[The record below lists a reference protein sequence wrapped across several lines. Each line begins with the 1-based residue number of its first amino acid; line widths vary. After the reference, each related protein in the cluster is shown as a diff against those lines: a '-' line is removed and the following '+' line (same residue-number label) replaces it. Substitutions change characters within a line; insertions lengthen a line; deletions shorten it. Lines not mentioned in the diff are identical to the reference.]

1 MARKEVG
8 LLSWVT
14 DAINDG
20 ISNILGGAAASMLSE
35 LIENSNAV
43 VSNTSTKLSMT
54 PDSGIM
60 NLMKNINENVA
71 MPIAAVMLTY
81 IMTYEL
87 ITMITEKNHGNEVG
101 TWVLFKWIFKT
112 AVLVMLCK
120 HSWEIANA
128 FFETG
133 GWIATKANTVIGS
146 KIVNPSVSAPTENEI
161 KEWLVATYDVGQLL
175 KIMLIAFIDWL
186 ITLISGVLCQVV
198 IIVRLF
204 EIAIYVSCASIPAA
218 SFGNRDWKSI
228 GENYTKGLAGIG
240 MQSFFIMVAL
250 GMYAVMVGSTVV
262 IASGSNVIKGL
273 ENLILY
279 GIAMTIV
286 IWNSKKIAFAIVDAH

>member
-1 MARKEVG
+1 M
-8 LLSWVT
+8 SWVT

-20 ISNILGGAAASMLSE
+20 ISDILSGGAASMLFE
-35 LIENSNAV
+35 LVESSNSV
-43 VSNTSTKLSMT
+43 VTNTSAKLGDA
-54 PDSGIM
+54 PNAGIM
-60 NLMKNINENVA
+60 ALMKSINENVA

-120 HSWEIANA
+120 HSWEISNA

-146 KIVNPSVSAPTENEI
+146 KIVNPSVSAPTELEMKN
-161 KEWLVATYDVGQLL
+161 WLKATYNVGQLL
-175 KIMLIAFIDWL
+175 KILLISFIDWL
-186 ITLISGVLCQVV
+186 ITLISAVLCQVV
-198 IIVRLF
+198 VIVRLF

-250 GMYAVMVGSTVV
+250 GMYSVMVGSAVS
-262 IASGSNVIKGL
+262 IAAGTNILKGL
-273 ENLILY
+273 EKLILY

>member
-1 MARKEVG
+1 M
-8 LLSWVT
+8 SWVT

-20 ISNILGGAAASMLSE
+20 ISDILSGGAASMLFE
-35 LIENSNAV
+35 LVESSNNV
-43 VSNTSTKLSMT
+43 VTNTSAKLGDA
-54 PDSGIM
+54 PNAGIM
-60 NLMKNINENVA
+60 ALMKSINENVA

-120 HSWEIANA
+120 HSWEISNA

-146 KIVNPSVSAPTENEI
+146 KIVNPSVSAPTELEMKN
-161 KEWLVATYDVGQLL
+161 WLKATYNVGQLL
-175 KIMLIAFIDWL
+175 KILLISFIDWL
-186 ITLISGVLCQVV
+186 ITLISAVLCQVV
-198 IIVRLF
+198 VIVRLF

-250 GMYAVMVGSTVV
+250 GMYSVMVGSAVS
-262 IASGSNVIKGL
+262 IAAGTNILKGL
-273 ENLILY
+273 EKLILY

>member
-1 MARKEVG
+1 M
-8 LLSWVT
+8 SWVT

-20 ISNILGGAAASMLSE
+20 ISNILAGGAASMLYE
-35 LIENSNAV
+35 LVESSNKV
-43 VSNTSTKLSMT
+43 VTKTSAQLGVA
-54 PDSGIM
+54 PDAGIM
-60 NLMKNINENVA
+60 KLMKNINQNVA

-87 ITMITEKNHGNEVG
+87 ITMITGKNNGAEIG

-112 AVLVMLCK
+112 AILVMLCK
-120 HSWEIANA
+120 NSWSIANA
-128 FFETG
+128 FYETG

-146 KIVNPSVSAPTENEI
+146 KIVNPTMSTPTELEI
-161 KEWLVATYDVGQLL
+161 KEWLVANYDVGQLL
-175 KIMLIAFIDWL
+175 KIMLISFIDWL
-186 ITLISGVLCQVV
+186 ISLLSGILCQVV
-198 IIVRLF
+198 VIVRMF

-250 GMYAVMVGSTVV
+250 GMYCVMVKKTVTL
-262 IASGSNVIKGL
+262 ATGANVIKGL
-273 ENLILY
+273 EGLILY

-286 IWNSKKIAFAIVDAH
+286 IWNSKKVAFAIIDAH

>member
-1 MARKEVG
+1 M
-8 LLSWVT
+8 SWVT

-20 ISNILGGAAASMLSE
+20 ISDILSGGAASMLFE
-35 LIENSNAV
+35 LVESSNSV
-43 VSNTSTKLSMT
+43 VTNTSAKLGDA
-54 PDSGIM
+54 PNAGIM
-60 NLMKNINENVA
+60 ALMKSINENVA

-120 HSWEIANA
+120 HSWEISNA

-146 KIVNPSVSAPTENEI
+146 KIVNPSISAPTELEMKN
-161 KEWLVATYDVGQLL
+161 WLKATYNVGQLL
-175 KIMLIAFIDWL
+175 KILLISFIDWL
-186 ITLISGVLCQVV
+186 ITLISAVLCQVV
-198 IIVRLF
+198 VIVRLF

-250 GMYAVMVGSTVV
+250 GMYSVMVGSAVS
-262 IASGSNVIKGL
+262 IAAGTNILKGL
-273 ENLILY
+273 EKLILY

>member
-1 MARKEVG
+1 M
-8 LLSWVT
+8 SWVT

-20 ISNILGGAAASMLSE
+20 ISDILSGGAASMLFE
-35 LIENSNAV
+35 LVESSNSV
-43 VSNTSTKLSMT
+43 VTNTSAKLGDA
-54 PDSGIM
+54 PNAGIM
-60 NLMKNINENVA
+60 ALMKSINENVA

-120 HSWEIANA
+120 HSWEISNA

-146 KIVNPSVSAPTENEI
+146 KIVNPSVSAPTELEMKN
-161 KEWLVATYDVGQLL
+161 WLKATYNVGQLL
-175 KIMLIAFIDWL
+175 KILLISFIDWL
-186 ITLISGVLCQVV
+186 ITLVSAVLCQVV
-198 IIVRLF
+198 VIVRLF

-250 GMYAVMVGSTVV
+250 GMYSVMVGSAVS
-262 IASGSNVIKGL
+262 IAAGTNILKGL
-273 ENLILY
+273 EKLILY

>member
-1 MARKEVG
+1 M
-8 LLSWVT
+8 SWVT

-20 ISNILGGAAASMLSE
+20 ISDILSGGAASMLYE
-35 LIENSNAV
+35 LVESSNSV
-43 VSNTSTKLSMT
+43 VTNTSIKLGDA
-54 PDSGIM
+54 PNAGIM
-60 NLMKNINENVA
+60 ALMKSINENVA

-120 HSWEIANA
+120 HSWEISNA

-133 GWIATKANTVIGS
+133 GWIAAKANTVIGS
-146 KIVNPSVSAPTENEI
+146 KIVNPSVSAPTELEM
-161 KEWLVATYDVGQLL
+161 KEWLKATYNVGQLL
-175 KIMLIAFIDWL
+175 KILLISFIDWL
-186 ITLISGVLCQVV
+186 ITLISAVLCQVV
-198 IIVRLF
+198 VIVRLF

-250 GMYAVMVGSTVV
+250 GMYSVMVGSAVS
-262 IASGSNVIKGL
+262 IAAGTNILKGL
-273 ENLILY
+273 EKLILY

>member
-1 MARKEVG
+1 M
-8 LLSWVT
+8 SWVT

-20 ISNILGGAAASMLSE
+20 ISDILSGGAASMLFE
-35 LIENSNAV
+35 LVESSNSV
-43 VSNTSTKLSMT
+43 VTNTSAKLGDA
-54 PDSGIM
+54 PNAGIM
-60 NLMKNINENVA
+60 ALMKSINENVA

-112 AVLVMLCK
+112 AILVMLCK
-120 HSWEIANA
+120 HSWEISNA

-146 KIVNPSVSAPTENEI
+146 KIVNPSVSAPTELEMKN
-161 KEWLVATYDVGQLL
+161 WLKATYNVGQLL
-175 KIMLIAFIDWL
+175 KILLISFIDWL
-186 ITLISGVLCQVV
+186 ITLISAVLCQVV
-198 IIVRLF
+198 VIVRLF

-250 GMYAVMVGSTVV
+250 GMYSVMVGSAVS
-262 IASGSNVIKGL
+262 IAAGTNILKGL
-273 ENLILY
+273 EKLILY

>member
-1 MARKEVG
+1 MG
-8 LLSWVT
+8 WVT

-20 ISNILGGAAASMLSE
+20 ISNILSGAAASMIFDLAD
-35 LIENSNAV
+35 NSNSV
-43 VSNTSTKLSMT
+43 VNTTKLALQKS
-54 PDSGIM
+54 PDAGIM
-60 NLMKNINENVA
+60 GFMKQINESVA

-87 ITMITEKNHGNEVG
+87 ITMITEKNHGNDIS
-101 TWVLFKWIFKT
+101 TWVIFKWIFKS
-112 AVLVMLCK
+112 AVLVLLCQ

-133 GWIATKANTVIGS
+133 GWIATKAGEVMGATIS
-146 KIVNPSVSAPTENEI
+146 NPAVSSPTEVQL
-161 KEWLVATYDVGQLL
+161 KEYLLATYDVGQLL

-186 ITLISGVLCQVV
+186 ITLAAGVLCQVV
-198 IIVRLF
+198 VIVRLF

-250 GMYAVMVGSTVV
+250 GMYSVMLGSAVAITTGNDL
-262 IASGSNVIKGL
+262 IPGL
-273 ENLILY
+273 ERLILY

-286 IWNSKKIAFAIVDAH
+286 IWNSKKIAFAVLDAH

>member
-1 MARKEVG
+1 M
-8 LLSWVT
+8 SWVT

-20 ISNILGGAAASMLSE
+20 ISDILSGGAASMLFE
-35 LIENSNAV
+35 LVESSNSV
-43 VSNTSTKLSMT
+43 VTNTSAKLGDA
-54 PDSGIM
+54 PNAGIM
-60 NLMKNINENVA
+60 ALMKSINENVA

-120 HSWEIANA
+120 HSWEISNA

-146 KIVNPSVSAPTENEI
+146 KIVNPSVSAPTELEMKN
-161 KEWLVATYDVGQLL
+161 WLKATYNVGQLL
-175 KIMLIAFIDWL
+175 KILLISFIDWL
-186 ITLISGVLCQVV
+186 ITLISAVLCQVV
-198 IIVRLF
+198 VIVRLF

-250 GMYAVMVGSTVV
+250 GMYSVMVGSAVSITAGTN
-262 IASGSNVIKGL
+262 ILKGL
-273 ENLILY
+273 EKLILY

>member
-1 MARKEVG
+1 M
-8 LLSWVT
+8 SWVT

-20 ISNILGGAAASMLSE
+20 ISDILSGGAASMLLE
-35 LIENSNAV
+35 LVESSNSV
-43 VSNTSTKLSMT
+43 VTNTSAKLGDA
-54 PDSGIM
+54 PNAGIM
-60 NLMKNINENVA
+60 ALMKSINENVA

-120 HSWEIANA
+120 HSWEISNA

-146 KIVNPSVSAPTENEI
+146 KIVNPSVSAPTELEMKN
-161 KEWLVATYDVGQLL
+161 WLKATYNVGQLL
-175 KIMLIAFIDWL
+175 KILLISFIDWL
-186 ITLISGVLCQVV
+186 ITLISAVLCQVV
-198 IIVRLF
+198 VIVRLF

-250 GMYAVMVGSTVV
+250 GMYSVMVGSAVS
-262 IASGSNVIKGL
+262 IAAGTNILKGL
-273 ENLILY
+273 EKLILY

>member
-1 MARKEVG
+1 M
-8 LLSWVT
+8 SWVT

-20 ISNILGGAAASMLSE
+20 ISNILSGGAASMLYE
-35 LIENSNAV
+35 LIESSNSLV
-43 VSNTSTKLSMT
+43 TDTSVRLADA
-54 PDSGIM
+54 PDAGIM
-60 NLMKNINENVA
+60 ALMKNINENVA

-112 AVLVMLCK
+112 GILVVLCK
-120 HSWEIANA
+120 HSWEISNA

-146 KIVNPSVSAPTENEI
+146 TIVNPSVSAPTELEI
-161 KEWLVATYDVGQLL
+161 KDWLKATYDVGQLL
-175 KIMLIAFIDWL
+175 KILLISFIDWL
-186 ITLISGVLCQVV
+186 ITLISAVLCQVV
-198 IIVRLF
+198 VIVRLF

-250 GMYAVMVGSTVV
+250 GMYAVMVGHSVV
-262 IASGSNVIKGL
+262 IAAGTDILDGL
-273 ENLILY
+273 EKLILY

-286 IWNSKKIAFAIVDAH
+286 IWNSKKIAFAIIDAH